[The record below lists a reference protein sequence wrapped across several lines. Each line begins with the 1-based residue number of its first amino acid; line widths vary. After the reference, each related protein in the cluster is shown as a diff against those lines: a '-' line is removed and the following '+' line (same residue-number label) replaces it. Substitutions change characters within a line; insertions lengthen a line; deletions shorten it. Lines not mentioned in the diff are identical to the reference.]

1 MHLEKTDTPMSLAFE
16 LFYDQIRQAHAL
28 YQRHCFSCDFINRC
42 SDRRQEE
49 IGLCNLPY
57 ETLPDEETLLEMA
70 YHIYCGKEDCNIA
83 YNDTLDA
90 VIDEIE
96 QQIANGNLILPSKQ
110 PTQRVAIV
118 IEDGII
124 GGVYSS
130 SPDIYIE
137 ITELDKDYASS
148 EQRDAVYETLQK
160 DPNLQTREYYLEVPG
175 YEISV
180 ETEEDE

>member
-1 MHLEKTDTPMSLAFE
+1 MKEQMN
-16 LFYDQIRQAHAL
+16 L
-28 YQRHCFSCDFINRC
+28 YKDMTVCLPQQEIDRIYHKQQRIYWEADFINRC

-49 IGLCNLPY
+49 TGLCNLPY
-57 ETLPDEETLLEMA
+57 ETLPGEETLLETA
-70 YHIYCGKEDCNIA
+70 YHIYCRKEDCNIS

-96 QQIANGNLILPSKQ
+96 QQLADGNLIISSKQ
-110 PTQRVAIV
+110 PVHRVALV
-118 IEDGII
+118 IENGII

-148 EQRDAVYETLQK
+148 EQRDAVYEALQK

-175 YEISV
+175 YETSV
-180 ETEEDE
+180 RMEDE

>member
-1 MHLEKTDTPMSLAFE
+1 MHLEKTETPMSLAFK

-28 YQRHCFSCDFINRC
+28 YQRHCLSCDFIKRC

-49 IGLCNLPY
+49 TGLCNLPY
-57 ETLPDEETLLEMA
+57 DTLPDEETLLETA
-70 YHIYCGKEDCNIA
+70 YHIYCRKEDCNIS

-96 QQIANGNLILPSKQ
+96 QQLADGNLIISSKQ
-110 PTQRVAIV
+110 PVHRVALV
-118 IEDGII
+118 IENGII

-137 ITELDKDYASS
+137 ITELDKNYASS
-148 EQRDAVYETLQK
+148 EQRDAVYEALQK

-175 YEISV
+175 YETSV
-180 ETEEDE
+180 RTEDE